1 MAKLFIFI
9 SLISV
14 IMGLNPTMNN
24 ALRNKVLID
33 FKDAIVPIITKE
45 VKNLKLPDTSGGN
58 AFMSFRAYNI
68 HINVDPINSS
78 QIDLQFVG
86 GSQLK
91 FSGKSLSMKGDA
103 VVQGRFLFISKTA
116 DIKIFIKNV
125 GFSTTI
131 ALKAVR
137 DRPNVVVE
145 NFNLE
150 MSGDNIYIEFSS
162 GFLNKIIEFIVNLL
176 RGFIARKVT
185 SIIQSSVPPAINNNI
200 NPILNSLPLDIQI
213 TEEVWMKYMFSHA
226 PVIRNGYLLTKIVAY
241 MHPKGDPRPPPGD
254 IRWMP
259 EFDASSY
266 RGVQFFV
273 SDFIVSS
280 ALSTAHSLGLL
291 VGGTASK
298 IADRIVSMNCS
309 ITDVPV
315 FTFNKAIEAKAKGT
329 CYVSLDN
336 DPRPKFQFTA
346 EAHLILAENITNAT
360 IYFKAKKLEL
370 TKLEFKAIQPVDISW
385 FKNAMN
391 QVIEVLLQVVNE
403 ILGKKG
409 IPLPVVKE
417 MDYSDI
423 MQYVGD
429 GFIMVGTTPKFRFN
443 TSAEEKVLT
452 DQSGET
458 INFDDEVDQYVR
470 EHRLIP

>member
-1 MAKLFIFI
+1 MGKLLIFL
-9 SLISV
+9 SLVSA

-24 ALRNKVLID
+24 ALCNKVLID
-33 FKDAIVPIITKE
+33 FKDAIVPIVAKE
-45 VKNLKLPDTSGGN
+45 VQSLKLPDTSGGN

-68 HINVDPINSS
+68 YINVNPIDPS
-78 QIDLQFVG
+78 QIDLQFLG
-86 GSQLK
+86 DSQLK
-91 FSGKSLSMKGDA
+91 FSGKSLGMKGDA
-103 VVQGRFLFISKTA
+103 VVQGRFLFISKTSG
-116 DIKIFIKNV
+116 IKIFVKNV
-125 GFSTTI
+125 AFSTII

-145 NFNLE
+145 SFNLE
-150 MSGDNIYIEFSS
+150 MSGDNIYIQFES

-200 NPILNSLPLDIQI
+200 NPILNKLPLDIQI
-213 TEEVWMKYMFSHA
+213 TEEVWMKYMFSYA

-241 MHPKGDPRPPPGD
+241 MHPRGDPRPPPGA

-259 EFDASSY
+259 EFDASSH

-280 ALSTAHSLGLL
+280 ALTTAHSLGLL
-291 VGGTASK
+291 AANVSSK
-298 IADRIVSMNCS
+298 VANRTVSMNCS
-309 ITDVPV
+309 ITDTPV

-336 DPRPKFQFTA
+336 DSRPKFQFTA
-346 EAHLILAENITNAT
+346 EAQLVLVENITNAT
-360 IYFKAKKLEL
+360 IYFRAEKLAL
-370 TKLEFKAIQPVDISW
+370 TKLEFKVIQPVDISW

-391 QVIEVLLQVVNE
+391 QVIMVILQVVNE
-403 ILGKKG
+403 ILGKQG

-417 MDYSDI
+417 IDYSDI

-443 TSAEEKVLT
+443 TSSEEKVLA
-452 DQSGET
+452 DQSGEVT
-458 INFDDEVDQYVR
+458 NFDEEVDQYVR
-470 EHRLIP
+470 EHGLIP